1 MSLKDGAGLVKKYAM
16 LDIQRYQNVAVGD
29 TVTDCQKSYKALL
42 STNGIVNTSTGA
54 GGVQE
59 ATGIIRT
66 LTQAVVD
73 GNSHFYLTLE
83 GDTHIFDC
91 PVTVIEI
98 VAYRV
103 GDTVTLQYFES
114 TPTCTVTGIGAA
126 EQPAAEP
133 AEEAAAGDAAAQAAD
148 AGAQADGAAAAT
160 AAPAAAGAAQSGDAA
175 TQQQQAAAA

>member
-29 TVTDCQKSYKALL
+29 TVMDCQKSYKALL

-114 TPTCTVTGIGAA
+114 TPTCTVIAIGSSEA
-126 EQPAAEP
+126 EQPEEQASTSTETSTLPLPAAAASDNP
-133 AEEAAAGDAAAQAAD
+133 AEELAAD
-148 AGAQADGAAAAT
+148 EAQAAAAT
-160 AAPAAAGAAQSGDAA
+160 AAQ
-175 TQQQQAAAA
+175 TN